1 MRGHNPRLRWWAC
14 EPVAQLVEQRPFK
27 PIEAFSTFPSV
38 SSKKRTKPLQTLAFK
53 PVSSLQ
59 RHARKCREMRRFWC
73 QSYAKL
79 RTRRARTGCVV
90 CGRGGVVIVAYSVNV
105 AIRRGRVVARLVIVP
120 LARCTVKAPQVGHG
134 CACTPRQRADDSP
147 TDGARLSESAVDQ
160 LHGLNRRTTLGTG
173 RAISTRGDSQD
184 GGISAVAS
192 CPWRYIPR
200 STAGRGVG

>member
-147 TDGARLSESAVDQ
+147 TDGARVSAVIVATA
-160 LHGLNRRTTLGTG
+160 LRWTRETASRPLLRTLAARLYASPACRRFTHRWRETV
-173 RAISTRGDSQD
+173 RISR
-184 GGISAVAS
+184 
-192 CPWRYIPR
+192 
-200 STAGRGVG
+200 